1 MIFTP
6 KATKL
11 RSDRVQLDTFMLN
24 GNSGQRTSY
33 LGVGLGES
41 FDLEF
46 VDQQRPGLSHR
57 FTLDFSYNFLSP
69 IADLAPGISFG
80 VQDALGR
87 SELGRGVY
95 GAVTWKINNVDP
107 INANTPVEFTVGAGG
122 GRFRGAFVNAR
133 FPISNAVRFVTEHD
147 SREVSGGIELMPNS
161 SMRVRYTV
169 RGNENFASFS
179 LSLKF

>member
-11 RSDRVQLDTFMLN
+11 RSDRVQLDSFLLN
-24 GNSGQRTSY
+24 GNSGNRTTY

-41 FDLEF
+41 FDFEL
-46 VDQQRPGLSHR
+46 VDNQKPGLSHR
-57 FTLDFSYNFLSP
+57 FSLDFSYNFLSP

-80 VQDALGR
+80 VQDLLDRSDLG
-87 SELGRGVY
+87 SGFY
-95 GAVTWKINNVDP
+95 GAITWRLNNVDP
-107 INANTPVEFTVGAGG
+107 INAATPVEFTIGAGT

-133 FPISNAVRFVTEHD
+133 FPISNAVRIITEHD

-161 SMRVRYTV
+161 SVRLRYTV
-169 RGNENFASFS
+169 RGDENFTSFS